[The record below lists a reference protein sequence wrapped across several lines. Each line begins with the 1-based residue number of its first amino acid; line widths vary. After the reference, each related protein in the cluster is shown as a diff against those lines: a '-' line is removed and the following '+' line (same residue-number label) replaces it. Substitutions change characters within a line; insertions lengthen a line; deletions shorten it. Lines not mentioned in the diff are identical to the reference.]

1 MTATLEYAGTRVGTV
16 GEQRQAA
23 VRWARRA
30 LAQGSALILGIETS
44 RLGGGFLVEIALID
58 PGGAIRMNTLVN
70 PRTPIDPAASR
81 HHQLADSM
89 VAGAPSFAQIL
100 PELIDIT
107 AGQVVATYNSTSVYE
122 IVHDEARRAA
132 VDPQH
137 LEDPTSWRSIAQ
149 LRSHWLA
156 RPDHY
161 LPLPPSTRAI
171 GQCHA
176 CLSVLQRIALD

>member
-1 MTATLEYAGTRVGTV
+1 MTATLEYVGTMGTV
-16 GEQRQAA
+16 GQQRQAA
-23 VRWARRA
+23 VRWARRV
-30 LAQGSALILGIETS
+30 LAQRSVLILGIETS

-58 PGGAIRMNTLVN
+58 HGGAIRMNTLVN
-70 PRTPIDPAASR
+70 PRTPIDPGASR
-81 HHQLADSM
+81 HHELVDSM

-100 PELIDIT
+100 PDLIDIT
-107 AGQVVATYNSTSVYE
+107 AGHVIAAYNGASAYE

-137 LEDPTSWRSIAQ
+137 MEDPTSWRSIAQ
-149 LRSHWLA
+149 LRSHWLG

-176 CLSVLQRIALD
+176 CLSVLQSIALD